1 MQMICGWNVKHETSE
16 NLNKEVKKQKYR
28 TKYSFLHS
36 CDHVDSMDFKDNPT
50 LFDVQNPNYIYIN
63 FLLKQLH

>member
-1 MQMICGWNVKHETSE
+1 MKIWT
-16 NLNKEVKKQKYR
+16 KKLKS
-28 TKYSFLHS
+28 KIIEHNIVFLHS

-50 LFDVQNPNYIYIN
+50 LFDMQNPNYIYIN